1 MMTVLISIF
10 AHGLS
15 ALPGMEIY
23 ARKVRALPSGSP
35 ELENV
40 TGDGRPR

>member
-1 MMTVLISIF
+1 MMTVLLSVF

-23 ARKVRALPSGSP
+23 ARKIAALGPGAP
-35 ELENV
+35 EVADSATE
-40 TGDGRPR
+40 